1 VHQPRIKLGLLLL
14 VTLIQPVF
22 ANTNKI
28 FGLTEKVYIEAF
40 DTHFEAK
47 IDTGA
52 ESVSI
57 NAINVRIEKA
67 QSKDEDD
74 LVHFDLIRPD
84 NSLKS
89 LTLPLKKHI
98 RIKRRA
104 TDYKDHEKDYARRPV
119 LELDLCIGG
128 QHRTVEANLADRRQ
142 FSKPV
147 LIGSEPL
154 VDFNALVDPSEEFLQ
169 DINLCNSSGEAIP
182 EEKDPEE

>member
-1 VHQPRIKLGLLLL
+1 MHRPQIKIALLLL

-22 ANTNKI
+22 ANTNKM
-28 FGLTEKVYIEAF
+28 FGLTEDVYIEAF
-40 DTHFEAK
+40 DTSFEAK

-67 QSKDEDD
+67 YGNDKDD
-74 LVHFDLIRPD
+74 LVHFDLVMPD

-104 TDYKDHEKDYARRPV
+104 TDYKDHEKDYVRRPV

-128 QHRTVEANLADRRQ
+128 QHRRVEANLADRRQ

-169 DINLCNSSGEAIP
+169 DIDLCNSPGAATP
-182 EEKDPEE
+182 GEKDSVE